1 LITPDIILV
10 LALGVL
16 ILFMFTNNRKRR
28 KQAEALIQS
37 LKVGDQVLLHSG
49 IFGKITDIAEDRLT
63 IETAPKAKL
72 TVIKQAVRSVEAD
85 VEQNSEEAYVWL
97 KTT

>member
-1 LITPDIILV
+1 MITPDIILV

-28 KQAEALIQS
+28 KQAEALVNS

-49 IFGKITDIAEDRLT
+49 IFGKVTDLSDDRLT
-63 IETAPKAKL
+63 IETAPKVKL
-72 TVIKQAVRSVEAD
+72 TVIKQAVRSVESSPQ
-85 VEQNSEEAYVWL
+85 EKNEEA
-97 KTT
+97 

>member
-28 KQAEALIQS
+28 KQAEELVNS

-49 IFGKITDIAEDRLT
+49 IFGKVTDLADDRLT
-63 IETAPKAKL
+63 IETAPKVKL
-72 TVIKQAVRSVEAD
+72 TVIKQAVRSVESSPQ
-85 VEQNSEEAYVWL
+85 EKNEEA
-97 KTT
+97 

>member
-1 LITPDIILV
+1 MITPDIFLV

-28 KQAEALIQS
+28 KQAEALIAS

-49 IFGKITDIAEDRLT
+49 IYGKITDIAEDRLT

-72 TVIKQAVRSVEAD
+72 TVIKQAVRSVESNI
-85 VEQNSEEAYVWL
+85 EQKSEEA
-97 KTT
+97 

>member
-1 LITPDIILV
+1 MITPDIILV

-28 KQAEALIQS
+28 KQAEALVNS

-49 IFGKITDIAEDRLT
+49 IFGKVIDLEEDRLT
-63 IETAPKAKL
+63 IETAPKVKL
-72 TVIKQAVRSVEAD
+72 TIIKQAVRSVEANQ
-85 VEQNSEEAYVWL
+85 EEKNEEA
-97 KTT
+97 

>member
-28 KQAEALIQS
+28 KQAEELVNS
-37 LKVGDQVLLHSG
+37 LRVGDEVLLHSG
-49 IFGKITDIAEDRLT
+49 IFGKITDLAEDRVT
-63 IETAPKAKL
+63 IETAPKVTL
-72 TVIKQAVRSVEAD
+72 TVIKQAVRSVEASSD
-85 VEQNSEEAYVWL
+85 KNNEEA
-97 KTT
+97 

>member
-1 LITPDIILV
+1 MITPDIILV

-28 KQAEALIQS
+28 KQAEELINS

-49 IFGKITDIAEDRLT
+49 IFGKVTDLGDDRLT
-63 IETAPKAKL
+63 IETAPKVKL
-72 TVIKQAVRSVEAD
+72 TVIKQAVRSVESA
-85 VEQNSEEAYVWL
+85 VAEESEEA
-97 KTT
+97 

>member
-16 ILFMFTNNRKRR
+16 ILVMFTNNRKRR
-28 KQAEALIQS
+28 KQAQELVNS

-49 IFGKITDIAEDRLT
+49 IFGKVTELEEDRLT
-63 IETAPKAKL
+63 IETAPKVKL
-72 TVIKQAVRSVEAD
+72 TVIKQAVRSVEANQ
-85 VEQNSEEAYVWL
+85 EEKNEEA
-97 KTT
+97 

>member
-1 LITPDIILV
+1 MITPDIILV

-28 KQAEALIQS
+28 KQAEELVNS

-49 IFGKITDIAEDRLT
+49 IFGQVTDLEEDRLT
-63 IETAPKAKL
+63 IETAPKVKL
-72 TVIKQAVRSVEAD
+72 TVIKQAVRSVEANQ
-85 VEQNSEEAYVWL
+85 EEKSEEA
-97 KTT
+97 

>member
-1 LITPDIILV
+1 M

-28 KQAEALIQS
+28 KQAEELMNS

-49 IFGKITDIAEDRLT
+49 IFGKVTDLGDDRLT
-63 IETAPKAKL
+63 IETAPKVKL
-72 TVIKQAVRSVEAD
+72 TVIKQAVRSVESVVA
-85 VEQNSEEAYVWL
+85 EESEEA
-97 KTT
+97 

>member
-1 LITPDIILV
+1 M

-28 KQAEALIQS
+28 KQAEELINS

-49 IFGKITDIAEDRLT
+49 IFGKVTDLGDDRLT
-63 IETAPKAKL
+63 IETAPKVKL
-72 TVIKQAVRSVEAD
+72 TVIKQAVRSVESA
-85 VEQNSEEAYVWL
+85 VAEESEEA
-97 KTT
+97 

>member
-28 KQAEALIQS
+28 KQAEELINS

-49 IFGKITDIAEDRLT
+49 IFGKVTDLGDDRLT
-63 IETAPKAKL
+63 IETAPKVKL
-72 TVIKQAVRSVEAD
+72 TVIKQAVRSVESVVA
-85 VEQNSEEAYVWL
+85 EESEEA
-97 KTT
+97 

>member
-1 LITPDIILV
+1 MITPDIILV

-28 KQAEALIQS
+28 KQAEELINS

-49 IFGKITDIAEDRLT
+49 IFGKVTDLGDDRLT
-63 IETAPKAKL
+63 IETAPKVKL
-72 TVIKQAVRSVEAD
+72 TVIKQAVRSVESVVA
-85 VEQNSEEAYVWL
+85 EESEEA
-97 KTT
+97 

>member
-28 KQAEALIQS
+28 KQAEALIES

-63 IETAPKAKL
+63 IETAPKVKL
-72 TVIKQAVRSVEAD
+72 TVIKQAVRSVEAN
-85 VEQNSEEAYVWL
+85 VEQKSKEA
-97 KTT
+97 